1 MPFIMN
7 LTGQVN
13 QMRLPKSKAL
23 WPLFETVVNSIQSL
37 EDTDGCTAPQIT
49 IRANRIEYAQVNT
62 DGADELSHF
71 ETFIVRD
78 NGTGFTE
85 RNYQSF
91 LEAYSTLKVKK
102 DVKVSGAFYG

>member
-71 ETFIVRD
+71 ETL
-78 NGTGFTE
+78 NGWP
-85 RNYQSF
+85 
-91 LEAYSTLKVKK
+91 LKLNNNLIMCPVKMQQTWH
-102 DVKVSGAFYG
+102 